1 MRERDVRSALY
12 RSVLDEHR
20 NEPDTLVIDELG
32 LCNGDCRVDVAVVNG
47 EIHGYE
53 IKSPKDTL
61 DRLPSQ
67 AKVYSDVLDR
77 VTLVTCDAHLAA
89 AYKIVPD
96 WWGVTSIHADTSGAS
111 WFQVIRPS
119 VANPMVVARS
129 LVTLLWKDEVLAAL
143 DERGLSRGVRGK
155 PKRVLYDRLAEA
167 MTIDDLRGLVRLC
180 LKKRPRSRWRAD
192 AIRT

>member
-1 MRERDVRSALY
+1 MPGSDGALY
-12 RSVLDEHR
+12 RSVLHEHQ
-20 NEPDTLVIDELG
+20 NEPGTLVVDELG

-77 VTLVTCDAHLAA
+77 VTLVTCGAHLEN

-96 WWGVTSIHADTSGAS
+96 WWGVTCIDADASGEAR
-111 WFQVIRPS
+111 FQPIRPS
-119 VANPMVVARS
+119 QPNPVIVARS
-129 LVTLLWKDEVLAAL
+129 VVTLLWKEEVLAAL
-143 DERGLSRGVRGK
+143 EERGLSRGIRGK
-155 PKRVLYDRLAEA
+155 PRRFLYDRLAEA
-167 MTIDDLRGLVRLC
+167 LPINELRALVRVC